1 MHNIKINSQILN
13 ITGAIFE
20 KVKMQEGLC
29 NEVFFLRAEKGK
41 FILKIAKDKARKLEL
56 DKEYNIINNLK
67 NLVDLPR
74 IYLYQKNEKN
84 SLFIM
89 EFVEGEKPTLFSD
102 NILKKMATTLKKV
115 HQIHSTKNQVNFN
128 NLIKLAEQNMNEN
141 KLDLDEFVKD
151 GKTYEPADIL
161 QYLKDNQPIANECL
175 VHGDYRPK
183 NLLLQNDKIYVL
195 DWGLSFVGDPYYDL
209 AIIKWYFSEDE
220 FNKFIQ
226 FYGIKKLDKNRLEYN
241 EWLSAFLN
249 V

>member
-1 MHNIKINSQILN
+1 
-13 ITGAIFE
+13 
-20 KVKMQEGLC
+20 
-29 NEVFFLRAEKGK
+29 
-41 FILKIAKDKARKLEL
+41 
-56 DKEYNIINNLK
+56 
-67 NLVDLPR
+67 
-74 IYLYQKNEKN
+74 
-84 SLFIM
+84 M
-89 EFVEGEKPTLFSD
+89 EFIEGEKPTLFSD

-128 NLIKLAEQNMNEN
+128 NLVKLAEQNMNEN

-241 EWLSAFLN
+241 EWLSVFLN